1 MVTKKKANI
10 FLGILGT
17 MLGTIPGIII
27 FCIALNFNWVVTALS
42 VLFIPFGAKYGY
54 LIFMKRDFKFEGF
67 KISILEALLITVISL
82 IIVVYILN
90 AIDLTNILYSE
101 FKGEHSYISLFSKY
115 FYNLFEVSVIS
126 NQLILSEVAVLIS
139 GLAVELGVRFI

>member
-42 VLFIPFGAKYGY
+42 ALFISFGSKYGY

-82 IIVVYILN
+82 IVVYILN